1 MLLRKPLNYLI
12 VETVTIYEK
21 ERPLENLV
29 GKRLGCYY
37 LTRYLA
43 RGGMSEIYLASDK
56 KDEQMYALKL
66 VWQINE
72 EDSLRLN
79 REARILT
86 RLTHPNVLPILD
98 YGEQDGI
105 CYSVMPYIAHGTV
118 KDRIALGR
126 LSAEEAGAILI
137 QVADALQFLHEAGF
151 VHRDVKPANILLD
164 GTNHVWLADFG
175 LATEINREDDLT
187 ATGCLFGT
195 PSYMAPELADT
206 TASTSS
212 DVYALGV
219 VLYEMLTGHV
229 PFDGKT
235 PEAIYRKQIYVQ
247 PPLPSLWNPSLSPA
261 LEQVLLRALEKRPRN
276 RYTSAQALAEA
287 YGEARLSKTPIP
299 YLANAN
305 KNIAIKLVKARRVKS
320 WRGYTRRSGL
330 ALVALIAMALLTLGM
345 VNMRGTYSSD
355 APFLAINSA
364 QAIAGQAAE
373 THLTPT
379 STSSVRNAE
388 GASFKLKKASENGPG
403 KSRPPNPHKPRKS
416 HDDN

>member
-1 MLLRKPLNYLI
+1 M
-12 VETVTIYEK
+12 
-21 ERPLENLV
+21 ENLI
-29 GKRLGCYY
+29 GKRLGRYY

-43 RGGMSEIYLASDK
+43 RGGMSEIYLASDEK
-56 KDEQMYALKL
+56 HEQMYALKL

-72 EDSLRLN
+72 ENSLRLD
-79 REARILT
+79 REARMLT

-105 CYSVMPYIAHGTV
+105 CYSVMPYIARGTV
-118 KDRIALGR
+118 KDRIAPGY
-126 LSAEEAGAILI
+126 LSAEEAEAILI

-164 GTNHVWLADFG
+164 ETNHVWLADFG
-175 LATEINREDDLT
+175 LVIETNREDDLT

-195 PSYMAPELADT
+195 PSYMAPEQADT

-219 VLYEMLTGHV
+219 VLYEMLTGRV

-235 PEAIYRKQIYVQ
+235 PEAIYRKQIYAQ

-261 LEQVLLRALEKRPRN
+261 LERVLLRALEKNPRN

-287 YGEARLSKTPIP
+287 YCEARLSKTPIP
-299 YLANAN
+299 YLAHAN

-320 WRGYTRRSGL
+320 RRGYTRRSGL
-330 ALVALIAMALLTLGM
+330 ALVALVAMALLTLGM
-345 VNMRGTYSSD
+345 VNMRGTYSSG
-355 APFLAINSA
+355 APFLAASSA

-379 STSSVRNAE
+379 PTSSAKTVA
-388 GASFKLKKASENGPG
+388 GTSFKLGKASDNGPG
-403 KSRPPNPHKPRKS
+403 KPPEPHKPPKPRK
-416 HDDN
+416 NP